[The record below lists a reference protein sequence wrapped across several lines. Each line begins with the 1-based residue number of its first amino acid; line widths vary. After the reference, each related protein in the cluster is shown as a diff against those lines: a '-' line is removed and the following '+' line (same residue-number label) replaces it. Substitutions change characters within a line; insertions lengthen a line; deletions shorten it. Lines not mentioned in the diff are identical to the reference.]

1 MNEYSILNQPA
12 HIQIRFISKPAHRP
26 TNLSAA
32 AQEEACFT
40 RIFFVYFHYCCCRL
54 RLQAIKFRM
63 PQIGFAL
70 KDSEVYQRY
79 VAGTPDDNGNT
90 NGRRWSNLDP
100 FERDVGDG

>member
-1 MNEYSILNQPA
+1 
-12 HIQIRFISKPAHRP
+12 
-26 TNLSAA
+26 
-32 AQEEACFT
+32 
-40 RIFFVYFHYCCCRL
+40 
-54 RLQAIKFRM
+54 M

-100 FERDVGDG
+100 FERDVGDGWRIC